1 MMILELG
8 GIDTTTHPQNQVS
21 GFNYILSIKA
31 QKKHSEDRLT
41 SILFCKMIMA
51 TFTVHVTIENKPGI
65 SDPEGETIL
74 NDLVLKGTHKTVSKI
89 KTAKMLKFSIKE
101 KDKKTAESKIQEIC
115 DELRIYNPMV
125 SKVTIDVF
133 D

>member
-1 MMILELG
+1 MILVLG
-8 GIDTTTHPQNQVS
+8 GLDTTTHPQNQVS
-21 GFNYILSIKA
+21 GFSYKLSIKA
-31 QKKHSEDRLT
+31 QKYSEDRLT
-41 SILFCKMIMA
+41 SILFCKTFMA

-74 NDLVLKGTHKTVSKI
+74 HDLVLKGTHKTVSKI
-89 KTAKMLKFSIKE
+89 KTAKMLKFTIKE
-101 KDKKTAESKIQEIC
+101 KDKKTAKSKIQEIC

-125 SKVTIDVF
+125 SKVTITVF

>member
-1 MMILELG
+1 MLY
-8 GIDTTTHPQNQVS
+8 TTTHPQNHVS
-21 GFNYILSIKA
+21 GIFYNLSIKA
-31 QKKHSEDRLT
+31 QKYSEDRLT
-41 SILFCKMIMA
+41 SILFCKTFMA
-51 TFTVHVTIENKPGI
+51 TYTVHVTIENKPGI

-74 NDLVLKGTHKTVSKI
+74 NDLVLKGTHKTISKI
-89 KTAKMLKFSIKE
+89 KTAKMLKFTIKE
-101 KDKKTAESKIQEIC
+101 KDKKTAQSKIQEIC